1 MVRSRVVFLGTPE
14 FAVPSLERLL
24 NSPDVEV
31 VAVITQP
38 DRPAGRGMKLT
49 PPPIKILAE
58 LQGIPLLQPE
68 RLKGNDEVLAFLD
81 ACEPDLGVVA
91 AFGQL
96 LPRTV
101 FARPLHGMLNV
112 HGSLLPHYRG
122 AAPVTY
128 AIWNGERETGV
139 TIMKID
145 EGLDS
150 GDTLTSRSCQIG
162 PNLTGGELSL
172 QLAELGAG
180 LLLETIPGY
189 LSGEIVPEPQ
199 EHSAATYAP
208 RIRKEQA
215 RIDWQEPSERV
226 HNQIRAFHPAP
237 GAYCLFRDLRLKVLE
252 SRIEEVAVDEKA
264 GRVLRVTSDGISV
277 CCGTGTSVLIRQV
290 QAAGRKR
297 VSAGDFARGSDL
309 HPGEFLS

>member
-1 MVRSRVVFLGTPE
+1 MVRPKVVFLGTPD

-24 NSPDVEV
+24 NSPDVDV
-31 VAVITQP
+31 VGVITQP

-49 PPPIKILAE
+49 PPPIKTLAE
-58 LQGIPLLQPE
+58 LHGLPLLQPE
-68 RLKGNDEVLAFLD
+68 RLKGNDEALVFLD

-101 FARPLHGMLNV
+101 FERPVHGMLNV
-112 HGSLLPHYRG
+112 HASLLPHYRG

-150 GDTLTSRSCQIG
+150 GDTLTFRSCRIG
-162 PNLTGGELSL
+162 PNQTGGELSL
-172 QLAELGAG
+172 ELATLGAE
-180 LLLETIPGY
+180 LLLETMPGY

-215 RIDWQEPSERV
+215 RIDWQEPAERV
-226 HNQIRAFHPAP
+226 HNQIRAFNPAP
-237 GAYCLFRDLRLKVLE
+237 GAYCHFRDARLKIWD
-252 SRIEEVAVDEKA
+252 SRVEELPVDERP
-264 GRVLRVTSDGISV
+264 GRVLRVTPEGISV
-277 CCGTGTSVLIRQV
+277 CCGSGLAVLIRQV
-290 QAAGRKR
+290 QSGGRNR
-297 VSAGDFARGSDL
+297 VSAADFARGSNL
-309 HPGEFLS
+309 HPGEFLT